1 MASPS
6 SPTAGARSMSR
17 VSKGLRTE
25 GGPSVT
31 DAPASV
37 ASMSARKGWPI
48 LLPFHMVEPAVF
60 AVDLLLVVA
69 ISVLTGVGYHWIFLG
84 ELGSVETFL
93 GMGVLVFANFSAI
106 SAARGS
112 YRTKNLVN
120 FRRQGREV
128 SVIWTGVFLIL
139 LGIAFSLKVTET
151 FSRGATLTFFAIG
164 LSGIIAWR
172 GLLARLLAEALAA
185 GAFAERRII
194 IIGERGRLALSH
206 NLLELRR
213 CGYKPV
219 STFEI
224 KETEIAAIGMPS
236 TLRETLAAVIEA
248 ARGESIET
256 IFLVIG
262 WDHSRCIEGILNVLS
277 VLPAPVHLL
286 PDENVA
292 HYLGRRTVQVGAT
305 WSAELKRAP
314 LSKSEQ
320 SLKRSLDVLAAG
332 TSLLLLAPLM
342 LATALLVKLDSR
354 GPVLFTQTRNGF
366 NGRSFR
372 IFKFRT
378 MRVLEDGP
386 LVRQATRN
394 DPRVTRLGRWLRRT
408 NIDELPQL
416 FNVLRGEMS
425 LVGPR
430 PHAAAHN
437 SEYEELISTYALRYH
452 VKPGITGWAQLHG
465 FRGETQTLDLMA
477 TRVEFD
483 LWYINNWSFW
493 LDVRIL
499 LKTLVLGIQENSAY

>member
-1 MASPS
+1 
-6 SPTAGARSMSR
+6 
-17 VSKGLRTE
+17 
-25 GGPSVT
+25 
-31 DAPASV
+31 
-37 ASMSARKGWPI
+37 
-48 LLPFHMVEPAVF
+48 
-60 AVDLLLVVA
+60 
-69 ISVLTGVGYHWIFLG
+69 
-84 ELGSVETFL
+84 
-93 GMGVLVFANFSAI
+93 MGVLVFANFSAI
-106 SAARGS
+106 SAAREG

-120 FRRQGREV
+120 FRRQAREN
-128 SVIWTGVFLIL
+128 SVIWTGVFLTL
-139 LGIAFSLKVTET
+139 LGIAFSLKVTES
-151 FSRGATLTFFAIG
+151 FSRGATLTFFAVG
-164 LSGIIAWR
+164 LSGIVAWR
-172 GLLARLLAEALAA
+172 GWLARVLAEALEA
-185 GAFAERRII
+185 GAFAERKII
-194 IIGERGRLALSH
+194 LIGERGRLAVSR

-224 KETEIAAIGMPS
+224 KENEIAAGGMPS
-236 TLRETLAAVIEA
+236 TLRETLDAVIEA
-248 ARGESIET
+248 ARGESVET

-262 WDHSRCIEGILNVLS
+262 WEHSRCIEGVLSVLS
-277 VLPAPVHLL
+277 VLPVPIHLL

-292 HYLGRRTVQVGAT
+292 RYLARRTVQVGAT

-314 LSKSEQ
+314 LSKPEQ
-320 SLKRSLDVLAAG
+320 ALKRSLDVLAAG
-332 TSLLLLAPLM
+332 SSLLLLAPLM

-394 DPRVTRLGRWLRRT
+394 DPRVTRVGRWLRRT

-437 SEYEELISTYALRYH
+437 SEYEELIATYALRYH
-452 VKPGITGWAQLHG
+452 VKPGITGWAQLNG
-465 FRGETQTLDLMA
+465 FRGETQTLDLMVK
-477 TRVEFD
+477 RVEFD

-499 LKTLVLGIQENSAY
+499 LKTLVLGIQQDSAY

>member
-1 MASPS
+1 
-6 SPTAGARSMSR
+6 MS
-17 VSKGLRTE
+17 
-25 GGPSVT
+25 
-31 DAPASV
+31 
-37 ASMSARKGWPI
+37 
-48 LLPFHMVEPAVF
+48 LLPFHMVEPVVF
-60 AVDLLLVVA
+60 AVDLVLVVA

-84 ELGSVETFL
+84 VLGNVETFL
-93 GMGVLVFANFSAI
+93 GIGVLVFANFSAI
-106 SAARGS
+106 SAAREN

-120 FRRQGREV
+120 FRRQAREV
-128 SVIWTGVFLIL
+128 SVIWTGVFLVL
-139 LGIAFSLKVTET
+139 LGIAFSLKVTQG
-151 FSRGATLTFFAIG
+151 FSRGATLTFFAVG

-172 GLLARLLAEALAA
+172 GLFARLLADALAA

-194 IIGERGRLALSH
+194 LIGERGALALSR
-206 NLLELRR
+206 NLFELRR

-219 STFEI
+219 NTFEI
-224 KETEIAAIGMPS
+224 KQSEIAAGSMPK
-236 TLRETLAAVIEA
+236 TLRETLDAVIEA
-248 ARGESIET
+248 ARGESVET
-256 IFLVIG
+256 IFLVISWKHG
-262 WDHSRCIEGILNVLS
+262 RCIESILNVLS
-277 VLPAPVHLL
+277 VLPVPIHLL

-292 HYLGRRTVQVGAT
+292 RYLSRRTAQVGAT

-314 LSKSEQ
+314 LSKPEQ
-320 SLKRSLDVLAAG
+320 SLKRSLDVLVAG
-332 TSLLLLAPLM
+332 LSLLILAPLM
-342 LATALLVKLDSR
+342 LATALLVKLDSH
-354 GPVLFTQTRNGF
+354 GPILFTQARNGF

-386 LVRQATRN
+386 VVRQATRN

-437 SEYEELISTYALRYH
+437 SEYEELIATYALRYH
-452 VKPGITGWAQLHG
+452 VKPGITGWAQLNG
-465 FRGETQTLDLMA
+465 FRGETQTLDLMVK
-477 TRVEFD
+477 RVEFD